1 MCETQTDR
9 SQTMLSLNAFCSVNR
24 NIIWQ
29 LLSKNGHFLKKDFV
43 GKYKE
48 VCIGKY
54 ERGTC
59 LTCPMQDL
67 LLFYFFLSFSSLE
80 ELTNLPMRYV
90 ALSLL
95 SMKRYDMVPP
105 QPTQQQNKSPTK
117 PLISMTIMHNNNL
130 KCVVP
135 IVAWIHVLMTYYHL
149 IQFNRYWIPSLLIEA
164 ETPFQ
169 QRTLRPI

>member
-59 LTCPMQDL
+59 LTCPIQDL

-90 ALSLL
+90 ALCLCYQWKDMTWCRL
-95 SMKRYDMVPP
+95 SPP
-105 QPTQQQNKSPTK
+105 SNRINHQQNHWFQWLLRIITTSSVLSQFLLEYTY
-117 PLISMTIMHNNNL
+117 LWHITTSSNL
-130 KCVVP
+130 TDTGYP
-135 IVAWIHVLMTYYHL
+135 R
-149 IQFNRYWIPSLLIEA
+149 FS
-164 ETPFQ
+164 
-169 QRTLRPI
+169 